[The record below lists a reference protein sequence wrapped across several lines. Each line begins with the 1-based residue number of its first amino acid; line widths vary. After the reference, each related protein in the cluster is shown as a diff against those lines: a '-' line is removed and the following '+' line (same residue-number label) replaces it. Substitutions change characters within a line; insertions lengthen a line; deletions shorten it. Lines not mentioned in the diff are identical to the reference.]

1 MAAVERMTGNLT
13 ALANLGQAVPAAAA
27 ALDKV
32 DFDAT
37 VDVIVEGLGV
47 PLKVIRDEDQLAA
60 FREQRAQQQ
69 AQAQQAAQ
77 AQQMQTMAAET
88 AMQRSVK
95 AA

>member
-1 MAAVERMTGNLT
+1 MTGNLT

-47 PLKVIRDEDQLAA
+47 PPRSSATRTSWPRSASSARAAAGAGAAGSAGPADADHGCRDCDAA
-60 FREQRAQQQ
+60 LGQGRLIH
-69 AQAQQAAQ
+69 
-77 AQQMQTMAAET
+77 
-88 AMQRSVK
+88 
-95 AA
+95 

>member
-1 MAAVERMTGNLT
+1 MGLPVNSPSEVAAYVGT
-13 ALANLGQAVPAAAA
+13 A
-27 ALDKV
+27 
-32 DFDAT
+32 
-37 VDVIVEGLGV
+37 
-47 PLKVIRDEDQLAA
+47 VIRDEDQLAA